1 MNASPETIRKAAILI
16 TSLDQETADQLLEQ
30 MSPEQAQI
38 VRNAALDL
46 GDLSSEESSE
56 VIAEFLQRNP
66 EQSGVELDQ
75 SLADKLV
82 EASELVD
89 IDHPPVQEQQPPFVF
104 LHDAENET
112 LTELLRWE
120 HPQTIAVVLSHL
132 PPNQGMEVLVHF
144 PDQLQSQ
151 ILQRMVSLEQTNP
164 NVVRNVEQELER
176 VFAAKIHT
184 NQESATGLLA
194 VQAILK
200 QADAHHRQHLLKNMS
215 SQDRQRLL
223 EKCSPSRQGSDPLV
237 GKHRKKLADFLQQQ
251 DPHQTVQMSTLLEKV
266 EQRTRELA
274 NSDLQTTT
282 AKQAQVNGS
291 KSPEPE
297 TKSTRSATTSLNKG
311 KKATIHFDQLTK
323 LDTNALTQV
332 LQIVE
337 PRVLLLAL
345 LGASPELMNR
355 ITAPLSTTDNR
366 RLRRQMEQIGPLQLQ
381 DITTAQSLVAKTAT
395 QLIAEGRIQWPVKSR
410 FAATA

>member
-1 MNASPETIRKAAILI
+1 MSASPETIRKAAILV

-46 GDLSSEESSE
+46 GDLDNDESAE
-56 VIAEFLQRNP
+56 VIAEFLQSNP
-66 EQSGVELDQ
+66 AQSGVELDQ

-89 IDHPPVQEQQPPFVF
+89 VDHPPVTEREPPFLF

-164 NVVRNVEQELER
+164 KVVRNVEQELER
-176 VFAAKIHT
+176 VFSAKIHAT
-184 NQESATGLLA
+184 QESATGLLA

-223 EKCSPSRQGSDPLV
+223 EKDSSSRQGSDQLV
-237 GKHRKKLADFLQQQ
+237 GKHRKKLADFLQQH
-251 DPHQTVQMSTLLEKV
+251 DPRQTLQISTLLE
-266 EQRTRELA
+266 
-274 NSDLQTTT
+274 NSLFLVDL
-282 AKQAQVNGS
+282 
-291 KSPEPE
+291 
-297 TKSTRSATTSLNKG
+297 
-311 KKATIHFDQLTK
+311 
-323 LDTNALTQV
+323 
-332 LQIVE
+332 
-337 PRVLLLAL
+337 
-345 LGASPELMNR
+345 
-355 ITAPLSTTDNR
+355 
-366 RLRRQMEQIGPLQLQ
+366 
-381 DITTAQSLVAKTAT
+381 
-395 QLIAEGRIQWPVKSR
+395 R
-410 FAATA
+410 FHEN